1 MPEKELTKRL
11 TRVLKDADKFV
22 QDIQRDTRR
31 IMESLAD
38 LKKLADRN
46 EDDEQKPTT

>member
-11 TRVLKDADKFV
+11 TRLLKDADKFV
-22 QDIQRDTRR
+22 QDIQKNTAR
-31 IMESLAD
+31 ITESLAE
-38 LKKLADRN
+38 LKKLTDRK